1 MGIGD
6 DADEETRNIQLSLDL
21 PGEDLFEPLSSLLN
35 VEALLV
41 ADRGEDLEEVKELEE
56 LLESDKDDIYGNEFP
71 ASLSKASGVTV
82 RKKGPGSSTETQS
95 FLSAVQE
102 LGGLNQ
108 WLINAGAEDAK
119 RSTTTTT
126 PSSSS
131 NALSDAAGAF
141 INEATSRLDYLVSE
155 ASTVLSPSVIRGL
168 VERASGAL
176 ALSDGDAFLRA
187 AERLVGTQG
196 GLDIREAANLVAV
209 LNTVLSVGF
218 VVNELDG
225 NVALRDRNGD
235 EKKTVVAEAKTEPLF
250 SGFSSAK
257 LLKDRDYNIAV
268 AKAAEFGIL
277 SGGIYQETEEK
288 FFGEG
293 HAFVANGTTADVA
306 WIVSDSIDYARNY
319 RVDGGANEDSA
330 NDDPVFVRTFTVRG
344 YDASDETVD
353 REELLITVCTATPE
367 PLLHGVRAHTG
378 LLGIAR
384 QLYDTFEQYM
394 DGIGP
399 SHRIVLNGHSV
410 GGSLSSMLLLLMVE
424 KRGRKYIFV
433 SANVCVCWVVSPA
446 RLFHFV
452 SCFMLLSTKLNV
464 RSTRITA
471 QIVPVDYVKEKVL
484 RVFTYGSPPVFETTP
499 SSDTAT
505 ASTTSNNHNEE
516 DESTDLYHCPVLSSY
531 GLPSDIIYGYLQP
544 WDPVIRLFSSIDP
557 LYPLV
562 DDLGEDGKTLYASG
576 PARTLRPI
584 TRALIES
591 WDGWPAFR
599 ETAVNTGDQTFVNAG
614 IQHIF
619 LPEPLRYVSD
629 RLVSTN
635 IQVPPVDAILR
646 ISGAEL
652 HPSLKHAFPLDTYR
666 VSVLPTAIRSF
677 VHHFY
682 PAYDDA
688 LMAYAIK
695 SDPTGVMDGVRNRS
709 ALDKNNS
716 SNRNVGKDKKGGK
729 NKRNKKTNMVDNNQG
744 TDFPSIDGT
753 IGRGP
758 KRNDDDDDSGQARRD
773 SIQDAILGRET
784 KKSTPSPEG
793 MSDDGFPSSTWLQF
807 GASKQ

>member
-235 EKKTVVAEAKTEPLF
+235 GKKTVVAEAKTEPLF

-257 LLKDRDYNIAV
+257 LLTDKDYNIAV

-424 KRGRKYIFV
+424 KRGRKYIFCQRTC
-433 SANVCVCWVVSPA
+433 ACVGLSVQLGCFIS
-446 RLFHFV
+446 FHV
-452 SCFMLLSTKLNV
+452 SCCCR
-464 RSTRITA
+464 RS
-471 QIVPVDYVKEKVL
+471 
-484 RVFTYGSPPVFETTP
+484 S
-499 SSDTAT
+499 
-505 ASTTSNNHNEE
+505 
-516 DESTDLYHCPVLSSY
+516 
-531 GLPSDIIYGYLQP
+531 
-544 WDPVIRLFSSIDP
+544 
-557 LYPLV
+557 
-562 DDLGEDGKTLYASG
+562 
-576 PARTLRPI
+576 
-584 TRALIES
+584 
-591 WDGWPAFR
+591 
-599 ETAVNTGDQTFVNAG
+599 TFV
-614 IQHIF
+614 Q
-619 LPEPLRYVSD
+619 
-629 RLVSTN
+629 LVS
-635 IQVPPVDAILR
+635 R
-646 ISGAEL
+646 
-652 HPSLKHAFPLDTYR
+652 HK
-666 VSVLPTAIRSF
+666 SF
-677 VHHFY
+677 
-682 PAYDDA
+682 
-688 LMAYAIK
+688 
-695 SDPTGVMDGVRNRS
+695 
-709 ALDKNNS
+709 
-716 SNRNVGKDKKGGK
+716 
-729 NKRNKKTNMVDNNQG
+729 Q
-744 TDFPSIDGT
+744 
-753 IGRGP
+753 
-758 KRNDDDDDSGQARRD
+758 
-773 SIQDAILGRET
+773 
-784 KKSTPSPEG
+784 ST
-793 MSDDGFPSSTWLQF
+793 M
-807 GASKQ
+807 